1 MTKPTFDGEALQRI
15 INDPSATN
23 QERALAMTL
32 LQAQVQHAER
42 RVTIRYALT
51 LARRL
56 ATETDR
62 PVEEVARLKKRL
74 AIMCDEA
81 LEFLAR

>member
-1 MTKPTFDGEALQRI
+1 MTKPTFDGDALQRI
-15 INDPSATN
+15 TCDPLATN
-23 QERALAMTL
+23 QERALAMAL
-32 LQAQVQHAER
+32 LQAQVQRAER
-42 RVTIRYALT
+42 RVTIRYAIT

-62 PVEEVARLKKRL
+62 PVEEVTRLKKRL
-74 AIMCDEA
+74 AIMCDEV